1 MNTIPAL
8 HVRFEGLTSSFRHP
22 LTISGGQISTPMPAY
37 SNILGMISAC
47 AGYAVKPKDT
57 KIGFEFHCKSHDHEI
72 ERSDRLMVDKKG
84 HLKSHTEGQGIY
96 SRQVYW
102 KPQLDLYLTN
112 TNLKKIFETPV
123 STPCLGRSQDIAWIK
138 FVREIELQQKNNGK
152 IGPTLLPNPKPSL
165 PGLVFR
171 LPEWIDN
178 SKKGYTR
185 KPTSFGMYQ
194 AMPPTVNQS
203 YPIERD
209 HLYHPSDSVDP
220 DHVIYLYQWLLENE

>member
-1 MNTIPAL
+1 MNAIPAL

-47 AGYAVKPKDT
+47 AGHVVKPKDT
-57 KIGFEFHCKSHDHEI
+57 KVGFEFHCKSYDQEI

-84 HLKSHTEGQGIY
+84 QLKSHSEGQGIY

-112 TNLKKIFETPV
+112 TTLKNIFEAPV

-138 FVREIELQQKNNGK
+138 FVKEIELLQKKNGK
-152 IGPTLLPNPKPSL
+152 IGPTLLPNPKPGL

-171 LPEWIDN
+171 LPEWMDN

-185 KPTSFGMYQ
+185 KPGAFGMYQ
-194 AMPPTVNQS
+194 AIPSTVDQLYS
-203 YPIERD
+203 IERD
-209 HLYHPSDSVDP
+209 NLYHPSDSNDI
-220 DHVIYLYQWLLENE
+220 DHVIYLYQWLSTND